1 MNCKITGT
9 GSYIPD
15 KIVKNGDFEKNLF
28 LDSDGS
34 KYDFSNSIIIE
45 KFQSIT
51 GIKERRY
58 VDDKLT
64 TSDIATIASERAIK
78 AADIDKE
85 KIDYII
91 FAHNFGDV
99 EYGSNQYKML
109 PSLASKVK
117 AKLNINNPSCV
128 CYDLIFGCPGWVE
141 GLIHS
146 FAFMK
151 SGIAS
156 KCLVIGSETLSR
168 VVDNHDRDSMIFSDG
183 AGATILE
190 KVNENGGII
199 NHKSST
205 FTSSDEIDFLSIE
218 KSYKIENN
226 NQFIKMKGR
235 KVYEFALRNVPLAMK
250 SCLDDSSF
258 DINQVKKIFI
268 HQANKK
274 MDHAILNRF
283 YKLYNSIPSEG
294 VMPMLIEFLGN
305 SSVATVPT
313 LYDQVLRNK
322 LNNHSLSK
330 GDIVLFASVGAGMN
344 VNAITYQV

>member
-1 MNCKITGT
+1 MSKINAAITAVHGKV
-9 GSYIPD
+9 P
-15 KIVKNGDFEKNLF
+15 EKVL
-28 LDSDGS
+28 
-34 KYDFSNSIIIE
+34 SNFDLE
-45 KFQSIT
+45 KMVDTNDEWITTRT

-109 PSLASKVK
+109 QSLASKVK

-183 AGATILE
+183 AGATIIE
-190 KVNENGGII
+190 KVNEKGGII

-205 FTSSDEIDFLSIE
+205 FTLS
-218 KSYKIENN
+218 
-226 NQFIKMKGR
+226 
-235 KVYEFALRNVPLAMK
+235 L
-250 SCLDDSSF
+250 
-258 DINQVKKIFI
+258 I
-268 HQANKK
+268 H
-274 MDHAILNRF
+274 I
-283 YKLYNSIPSEG
+283 
-294 VMPMLIEFLGN
+294 
-305 SSVATVPT
+305 
-313 LYDQVLRNK
+313 
-322 LNNHSLSK
+322 
-330 GDIVLFASVGAGMN
+330 
-344 VNAITYQV
+344 